1 MFDARGPLPAGRLV
15 IRFVVFGAV
24 FVAVGD
30 LGFVFLAV
38 FGDLGL
44 VMGLDVVSPSSWG

>member
-1 MFDARGPLPAGRLV
+1 MFDARGPLPAGRLDT
-15 IRFVVFGAV
+15 RFVVFGAV

-38 FGDLGL
+38 VGDLGL
-44 VMGLDVVSPSSWG
+44 VMGLDVFSSSWA